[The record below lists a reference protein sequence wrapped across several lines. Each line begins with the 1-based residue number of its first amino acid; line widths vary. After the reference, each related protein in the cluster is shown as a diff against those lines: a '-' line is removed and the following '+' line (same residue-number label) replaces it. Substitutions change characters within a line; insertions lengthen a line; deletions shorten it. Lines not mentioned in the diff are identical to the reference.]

1 MSSILKK
8 YKITDKEA
16 WRQFLLYNHPDKGG
30 DTSVFVSVKNAYE
43 KYGPQQVST
52 KKPKKDF
59 TLYDISA
66 AYYSGE
72 LIKKPLFDHK

>member
-8 YKITDKEA
+8 YKITDKAA
-16 WRQFLLYNHPDKGG
+16 WRQFLLHNHPDKGG
-30 DTSVFVSVKNAYE
+30 DTSVFISVKNAYE
-43 KYGPQQVST
+43 KYGPQQVS
-52 KKPKKDF
+52 KPKKDF

-72 LIKKPLFDHK
+72 LIKKPLFD

>member
-1 MSSILKK
+1 MTSILKK

-16 WRQFLLYNHPDKGG
+16 WRQFLLYNHL
-30 DTSVFVSVKNAYE
+30 DTSVFVSDKNAYE
-43 KYGPQQVST
+43 KYGHQQVS
-52 KKPKKDF
+52 KPKKDF